1 MDFDF
6 TPEQQAFVKE
16 VVAFLDANDDPDVFD
31 VTRENMAQIVDT
43 PKRREFMAKLG
54 EKGWLGITWP
64 TEYGGTD
71 GEGVYEY
78 LLNEQLAGRGGPQI
92 GKGVGIIGKTLIAHG
107 NDFLK
112 QTFLPMILR
121 NEVEFAVGY
130 SEPNAGSDAASMKLK
145 AERGERDGQTGW
157 ILNGQKTWTTSAHFA
172 EWYWLGTRTDPN
184 DKHRGITL
192 MLVPLDQPGVEI
204 RGIWTM
210 GDERTNEVFIDDVF
224 VPDDYVVGE
233 VGKGFQYISEALDLE
248 RFTMFTYSPIK
259 QRLDLLTEYV
269 RTSTIDGEPLKDDAT
284 VRSRIAHLHT
294 EAEVARVMGLK
305 FVAASVKAERANKAA
320 ADGERVPPP
329 TIEAS
334 EYKLF
339 ATEYSKRLADASMD
353 IAGPGS
359 QLRVRTE
366 EAPLEGRAESTYR
379 YTVIDTIGGGA
390 SEIQKNII
398 ARRGLGLPK
407 TF

>member
-145 AERGERDGQTGW
+145 AERGERDGKQGW

-224 VPDDYVVGE
+224 VPDEYVVGE

-269 RTSTIDGEPLKDDAT
+269 RTSTVDGEPLKDDAT